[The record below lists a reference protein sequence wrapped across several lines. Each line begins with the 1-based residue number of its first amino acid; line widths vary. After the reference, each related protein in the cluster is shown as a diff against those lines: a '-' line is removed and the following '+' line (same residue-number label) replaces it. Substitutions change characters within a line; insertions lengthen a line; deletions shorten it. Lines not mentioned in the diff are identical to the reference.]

1 MTQELVADFMFGE
14 LRDALLTEIKAL
26 GNPWPMMP
34 QQEQDEVIERI
45 DGQVK
50 DVIERA
56 ADTLAAHE
64 FPIIAG
70 QLDTITI
77 KDGIKA
83 VIKVPMHE
91 KQRYELVDAVG
102 SKIRLVV
109 VDTEQFI
116 GGGEITSDSDQHE
129 LPLQE

>member
-14 LRDALLTEIKAL
+14 LRDALLTEIKFLVSLDIESTRPAL

-70 QLDTITI
+70 QVGQHI
-77 KDGIKA
+77 K
-83 VIKVPMHE
+83 
-91 KQRYELVDAVG
+91 G
-102 SKIRLVV
+102 SA
-109 VDTEQFI
+109 
-116 GGGEITSDSDQHE
+116 
-129 LPLQE
+129 